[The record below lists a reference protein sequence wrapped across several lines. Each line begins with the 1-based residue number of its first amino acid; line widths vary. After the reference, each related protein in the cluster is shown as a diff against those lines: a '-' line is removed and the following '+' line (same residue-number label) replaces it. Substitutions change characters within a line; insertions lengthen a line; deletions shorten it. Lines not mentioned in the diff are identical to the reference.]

1 MLRRAGGAVDALT
14 AVPVGIT
21 FLLGRR
27 VPTRRFTHGFGRA
40 EDVAGV
46 IVVLVIAASA
56 VAAGVQSVR
65 RLADPV
71 DVDYLGAVAV
81 AAVVGFV
88 ANEIAARVADGMH
101 APLWCPSRT
110 AI

>member
-1 MLRRAGGAVDALT
+1 MASIA
-14 AVPVGIT
+14 

-27 VPTRRFTHGFGRA
+27 APTRRFTYGFGSV

-56 VAAGVQSVR
+56 VAAGLQSVR

-71 DVDYLGAVAV
+71 AVGYLGALTSLAV
-81 AAVVGFV
+81 LLSAGGMALGWQPADPIVG
-88 ANEIAARVADGMH
+88 RDPH
-101 APLWCPSRT
+101 ATHVPRSSRSS
-110 AI
+110 APA

>member
-1 MLRRAGGAVDALT
+1 MASIA
-14 AVPVGIT
+14 

-27 VPTRRFTHGFGRA
+27 APTRRFTYGFGSA

-65 RLADPV
+65 RLADPI
-71 DVDYLGAVAV
+71 
-81 AAVVGFV
+81 VG
-88 ANEIAARVADGMH
+88 RDPH
-101 APLWCPSRT
+101 ATHVPRSSRSS
-110 AI
+110 APA